1 MGHLF
6 KSILSKNKAK
16 TPHRTTETMPVQ
28 AYIEIILLSLMIPL
42 LGLFLSPHDIFFL
55 QAEFPWIILS
65 PLLVSLRY
73 GTMSGVI
80 SLFII
85 AIALLVLIRLN
96 NGDTSQFPLHTI
108 AGMIILSLIAG
119 SIIEAWKQRF
129 NALTQERDYMDMR
142 LKQVD
147 NAYRVLQASHA
158 QLEDKFVSKTLSLR
172 QSLELIQTDLNQ
184 YPRNPLSLVAQ
195 KTLDLLAQFEWLE
208 IAAIYAVDPKKGIV
222 EKPLVSQG
230 KMPALMEKDVLLS
243 RCLKSG
249 KPSSISKSTY
259 LQQPHKMQSNLV
271 AAIPI
276 VDANQKIWC
285 ILAVRQ
291 MQFTEFHQQ
300 NINLLGLIGR
310 YTANLL
316 AHMKSCTKLT
326 HWKQAFIEIDSG
338 LKIIIQHRLDAHLV
352 AFNLPNTEK
361 QQDYCKFID
370 LLSAGLNQRW
380 RIEDSSL
387 RLLVLIPISNPT
399 DNQHYMKALQQQF
412 EQEFKQTFKQ
422 SGIKIESTYFN
433 RYDSSKPLA
442 DMLLKV
448 RQA

>member
-1 MGHLF
+1 MGNLL
-6 KSILSKNKAK
+6 KSK
-16 TPHRTTETMPVQ
+16 TTPPH
-28 AYIEIILLSLMIPL
+28 AYIEIILLSLIIPM
-42 LGLFLSPHDIFFL
+42 LGLIFSPNDIFFL

-73 GTMSGVI
+73 GTISGII

-85 AIALLVLIRLN
+85 VIALLLLIRSN
-96 NGDTSQFPLHTI
+96 NADMSQFPLHTI

-129 NALTQERDYMDMR
+129 KKLSQEKTYMEMR

-158 QLEDKFVSKTLSLR
+158 QLEDKFVEKTLSLR
-172 QSLELIQTDLNQ
+172 QSLALIQTDLNQ
-184 YPRNPLSLVAQ
+184 YPQNPLKLVAQ

-208 IAAIYAVDPKKGIV
+208 IAAVYAIDPKIGVV

-230 KMPALMEKDVLLS
+230 KMAPLMADDELLQ
-243 RCLKSG
+243 RCLKTG

-259 LQQPHKMQSNLV
+259 LQQPHKIHSNLI

-276 VDANQKIWC
+276 VDAKQKIWC
-285 ILAVRQ
+285 VLAVRQ

-300 NINLLGLIGR
+300 NINLLSLIGR

-316 AHMKSCTKLT
+316 ANMKACTKLS
-326 HWKQAFIEIDSG
+326 HWKQAFIEIDSA
-338 LKIIIQHRLDAHLV
+338 LKIITQHRLDAHLV

-361 QQDYCKFID
+361 QYDYCNFID

-380 RIEDSSL
+380 RIEDSCL
-387 RLLVLIPISNPT
+387 RLLVLVPISTPK
-399 DNQHYMKALQQQF
+399 DNQHYMKMLQQQF
-412 EQEFKQTFKQ
+412 TQEFKQTFKQ
-422 SGIKIESTYFN
+422 SGIRIESTYFK
-433 RYDSSKPLA
+433 RYDSSKRLA
-442 DMLLKV
+442 DILLKV
-448 RQA
+448 RQL

>member
-1 MGHLF
+1 MGNLL
-6 KSILSKNKAK
+6 KLILSNRTHKPRRITQT
-16 TPHRTTETMPVQ
+16 TPFH
-28 AYIEIILLSLMIPL
+28 AYIEIILLSLIVPM
-42 LGLFLSPHDIFFL
+42 LGFVFSPHDIFFL
-55 QAEFPWIILS
+55 QATFPWIILS

-73 GTMSGVI
+73 GTISGII

-85 AIALLVLIRLN
+85 AIALLLLIRFN
-96 NGDTSQFPLHTI
+96 NGDMSQFPLHTI

-129 NALTQERDYMDMR
+129 KTLTQEKTYVDMR
-142 LKQVD
+142 LNQVD

-158 QLEDKFVSKTLSLR
+158 QLEDKFVGKTLSLR

-208 IAAIYAVDPKKGIV
+208 IAAIYAIDPKIGII

-230 KMPALMEKDVLLS
+230 KMPPLMVNDELLK
-243 RCLKSG
+243 RCLASG

-259 LQQPHKMQSNLV
+259 LQQPHKIHSNLI

-276 VDANQKIWC
+276 VDAKQKIWC

-316 AHMKSCTKLT
+316 AQMKACSKLS
-326 HWKQAFIEIDSG
+326 HWKQAFIEIDSA
-338 LKIIIQHRLDAHLV
+338 LKIIMQHRLDAHLV
-352 AFNLPNTEK
+352 AFNLPNTKK
-361 QQDYCKFID
+361 QQDYCNFID

-387 RLLVLIPISNPT
+387 RLLVLIPISTPA
-399 DNQHYMKALQQQF
+399 DNQRYMKELQQQF
-412 EQEFKQTFKQ
+412 EQKFKQTFKQ
-422 SGIKIESTYFN
+422 SGIQIESTYFKH
-433 RYDSSKPLA
+433 YDSSKRLA
-442 DMLLKV
+442 DLLLKV
-448 RQA
+448 RQS

>member
-1 MGHLF
+1 MGNLL
-6 KSILSKNKAK
+6 KSILSTNQARNTRRIKP
-16 TPHRTTETMPVQ
+16 TIPFH
-28 AYIEIILLSLMIPL
+28 AYIEIVLLSLIVPI
-42 LGLFLSPHDIFFL
+42 LGLIFSPHDIFFL
-55 QAEFPWIILS
+55 NAEFPWIILS

-73 GTMSGVI
+73 GTMSGII

-85 AIALLVLIRLN
+85 TIALLLLIRFN
-96 NGDTSQFPLHTI
+96 NGDISQFPLHII

-129 NALTQERDYMDMR
+129 KALTQEKSYTDMR

-158 QLEDKFVSKTLSLR
+158 QLEDKFVGKTLSLR

-184 YPRNPLSLVAQ
+184 YPHNPLSLVAQ
-195 KTLDLLAQFEWLE
+195 KTLDLLAQFEWLD
-208 IAAIYAVDPKKGIV
+208 IAAIYAIDPKMGVI

-230 KMPALMEKDVLLS
+230 KMPPLMANDELIK

-259 LQQPHKMQSNLV
+259 LQQPHKLHSNLIAV
-271 AAIPI
+271 IPI
-276 VDANQKIWC
+276 VDAKKKIWC
-285 ILAVRQ
+285 VLAVRQ

-316 AHMKSCTKLT
+316 AHMKVCSKLS
-326 HWKQAFIEIDSG
+326 HWKQAFIEIDSA

-352 AFNLPNTEK
+352 VFNLPNTEK
-361 QQDYCKFID
+361 QQDYCDFID

-387 RLLVLIPISNPT
+387 RLLVLIPISSPA
-399 DNQHYMKALQQQF
+399 DNQRYMKKLQQQF
-412 EQEFKQTFKQ
+412 EQEFKQTFKYA
-422 SGIKIESTYFN
+422 GIRIESSYFKQ
-433 RYDSSKPLA
+433 YESSKRLA
-442 DMLLKV
+442 DILLKV
-448 RQA
+448 RQS